1 MAFGMHWFLQ
11 ARGAPFYDKFFVKV
25 LQVAGVDSVV
35 EEDLEGVAEV
45 VTGVVGVEVGEA
57 EV

>member
-1 MAFGMHWFLQ
+1 M
-11 ARGAPFYDKFFVKV
+11 
-25 LQVAGVDSVV
+25 AGVDSVV